1 MHDTPSA
8 TAAAPASRDPRVRN
22 SNIDARYFTTAVE
35 MSRACARAARARS
48 GWCRIRRVARFEFK
62 HDPPDE
68 DWLERGDRLL
78 NLVVRGCGLA
88 LMGVGLIV
96 SLTVIVSA
104 GALYLSPTHIERFA
118 QAVEQG
124 SHLDLTLSRATAH
137 GQQQLDTSDRAGNSP
152 APRAPDTTAMTA
164 QPGFRFSYFMAWLI
178 AILLLLLVGRLAIA
192 AVRTGGELALYDVQ
206 VKKLARALI
215 KEHALT
221 ARDSS

>member
-1 MHDTPSA
+1 M
-8 TAAAPASRDPRVRN
+8 
-22 SNIDARYFTTAVE
+22 
-35 MSRACARAARARS
+35 
-48 GWCRIRRVARFEFK
+48 ARFEFK
-62 HDPPDE
+62 QDPPDE

-78 NLVVRGCGLA
+78 NLVVRGFGLA
-88 LMGVGLIV
+88 LMVVGLVV

-104 GALYLSPTHIERFA
+104 WSLYRSPTHIERFA

-124 SHLDLTLSRATAH
+124 SHLDLTLSRATAR

-152 APRAPDTTAMTA
+152 VPRAPDHPGIAA

-215 KEHALT
+215 KERAHNKAN
-221 ARDSS
+221 DSS